1 MPNIVDL
8 GISLGSQDTGKALDQ
23 GIGTL
28 ISGVKI
34 AMIASFAG
42 LLLTVLNS
50 GIFLRISKS
59 RLEARKMIFTL
70 SFRPS

>member
-50 GIFLRISKS
+50 GIF
-59 RLEARKMIFTL
+59 
-70 SFRPS
+70 